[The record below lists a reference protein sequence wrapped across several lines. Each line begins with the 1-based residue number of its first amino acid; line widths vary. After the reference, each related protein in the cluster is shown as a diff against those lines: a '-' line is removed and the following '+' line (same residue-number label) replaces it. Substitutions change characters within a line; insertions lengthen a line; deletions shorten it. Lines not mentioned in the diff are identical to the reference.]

1 MIDKSKIIHVRDVM
15 KTDFSMIEGSA
26 TVSDALKLMK
36 SQKTSVLVVNK
47 RHEFDEYGLLTSGDI
62 ARYVLAKD
70 KAPDRVN
77 VYEIMACPVIQVSPD
92 MDIRLC
98 SRLFANYN
106 LVRAPV
112 VENGKVIGMVSPNA
126 LVLDGMYRNL

>member
-1 MIDKSKIIHVRDVM
+1 MIDKTKIIHVRDVM
-15 KTDFSMIEGSA
+15 KTDFSTIEGSA

-47 RHEFDEYGLLTSGDI
+47 RHEFDEYGLVTSGDI
-62 ARYVLAKD
+62 ARHVLAKD

-112 VENGKVIGMVSPNA
+112 IENGKVIGMVSPNA

>member
-1 MIDKSKIIHVRDVM
+1 MIDKTKIIHVRNVM

-26 TVSDALKLMK
+26 SVSDALKLMK

-47 RHEFDEYGLLTSGDI
+47 RHEFDEYGLVTSGDI
-62 ARYVLAKD
+62 ARHVLAKD

-112 VENGKVIGMVSPNA
+112 IENGMVIGMVSPNA

>member
-1 MIDKSKIIHVRDVM
+1 MIASHKIIKVRDIM
-15 KTDFSMIEGSA
+15 RTDFASIEGTA
-26 TVSDALKLMK
+26 TVKEALLLMK

-47 RHEFDEYGLLTSGDI
+47 RHEFDEYGLVTSGDI
-62 ARYVLAKD
+62 ARHVLAKD

-77 VYEIMACPVIQVSPD
+77 VYEIMMCPVIQVSPE

-98 SRLFANYN
+98 SKLFANYN

-112 VENGKVIGMVSPNA
+112 IENKLVIGMVSPNA
-126 LVLDGMYRNL
+126 LVLDGLYKNL

>member
-1 MIDKSKIIHVRDVM
+1 MIDKSKIIYVREVM
-15 KTDFSMIEGSA
+15 KTDFSMIEGTA
-26 TVSDALKLMK
+26 TVSDALKIMK

-47 RHEFDEYGLLTSGDI
+47 RHEFDEYGLVTSADI
-62 ARYVLAKD
+62 ARSVLAKD

-112 VENGKVIGMVSPNA
+112 IENGKVIGMVSPNA

>member
-26 TVSDALKLMK
+26 SVSDALKLMK

-47 RHEFDEYGLLTSGDI
+47 RHEFDEYGLVTSGDI

-77 VYEIMACPVIQVSPD
+77 VYEIMGCPVIQVSPD

-98 SRLFANYN
+98 SRLFASYN

-112 VENGKVIGMVSPNA
+112 IENGMVIGMVSPNA

>member
-1 MIDKSKIIHVRDVM
+1 MIDKTKIIHVREVM
-15 KTDFSMIEGSA
+15 KTDFSTIEGSA

-47 RHEFDEYGLLTSGDI
+47 RHEFDEYGLVTSGDI
-62 ARYVLAKD
+62 ARHVLAKD

-77 VYEIMACPVIQVSPD
+77 VYEIMACPVIQVHPD

-112 VENGKVIGMVSPNA
+112 VEHGIVIGMISPNA